1 MRREAWPTKVS
12 ASYLSPTGGGD
23 QPLPPGPAWGP
34 RPSLSGSGDGRPP
47 PLLQWPPPR
56 LPGPSPASPAPTEGP
71 RPSRPPGPGLLSSEG
86 PSRKWSLGGRKG
98 LGGSEGEPASGSP
111 KGSTP
116 KSQVRFLWEGQ
127 VPGSSGLLSH
137 QPLSP
142 PQAPLDLSLS
152 PDINTDASPS
162 RAAQD
167 FPCLD
172 GSAAESGTPTGAL
185 GDWPAPAEERES
197 PAAQP
202 LLEHQY

>member
-1 MRREAWPTKVS
+1 MERQPSRLKFLP
-12 ASYLSPTGGGD
+12 SYLSPTGGGD

-86 PSRKWSLGGRKG
+86 PSGKWSLGGRKG

-116 KSQVRFLWEGQ
+116 KSQVRFLWEGR
-127 VPGSSGLLSH
+127 VLGSSGLLSY
-137 QPLSP
+137 QPISP
-142 PQAPLDLSLS
+142 PSGAPR
-152 PDINTDASPS
+152 PQPQPGHQH
-162 RAAQD
+162 R
-167 FPCLD
+167 CLAPQS
-172 GSAAESGTPTGAL
+172 SAGYSVL
-185 GDWPAPAEERES
+185 GQQCS
-197 PAAQP
+197 
-202 LLEHQY
+202 